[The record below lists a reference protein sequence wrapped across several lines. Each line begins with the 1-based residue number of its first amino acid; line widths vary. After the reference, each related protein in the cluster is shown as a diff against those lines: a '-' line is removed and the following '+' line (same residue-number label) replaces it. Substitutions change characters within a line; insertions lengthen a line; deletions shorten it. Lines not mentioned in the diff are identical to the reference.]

1 LLATKFGL
9 DNHDPAYQIVDAP
22 QTKPAASPTL
32 GVTIFI
38 FIKIF
43 VGHILPDAFRR
54 FYRLRKS
61 EQCCKKCRGI
71 SATNPKFHTVA

>member
-9 DNHDPAYQIVDAP
+9 DNHDPAYQIVGC
-22 QTKPAASPTL
+22 PADKTGRVPHP

-38 FIKIF
+38 FITIF

-71 SATNPKFHTVA
+71 SATNPKFHRVA